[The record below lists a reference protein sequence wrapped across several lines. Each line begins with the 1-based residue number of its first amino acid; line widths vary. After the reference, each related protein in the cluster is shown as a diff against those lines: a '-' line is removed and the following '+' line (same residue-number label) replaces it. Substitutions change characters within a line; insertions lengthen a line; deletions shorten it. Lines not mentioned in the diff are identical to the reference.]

1 MSYRIKEIYFTQQGE
16 GSNTGRDFVFVRFSG
31 CNLWSGKEK
40 NRKSAICQF
49 CDTDF
54 YGTDGI
60 NGGVYSAKQLI
71 EKIKSLWVSRDDN
84 IAVVLTGG
92 EPLLQVN
99 DELVAALK
107 QEQIYIAVETNGTL
121 DAPDHIDWICMSP
134 KANTEIKLKKGNEIK
149 VIFPQESLDLE
160 KFSLFDFSEFYLQPM
175 DSNEYQ
181 ENLNATI
188 TYCQKNPKWKL
199 SLQTHKILGIR

>member
-60 NGGVYSAKQLI
+60 NGGVYSAQQLI

-149 VIFPQESLDLE
+149 VIFPQESLDPE

>member
-54 YGTDGI
+54 YGTGGI
-60 NGGVYSAKQLI
+60 NGGVYSAQQLI

-134 KANTEIKLKKGNEIK
+134 KANTDIKLKKGNEIK
-149 VIFPQESLDLE
+149 VIFPQESLDPE

-175 DSNEYQ
+175 DSNKYQ

>member
-60 NGGVYSAKQLI
+60 NGGIYSATQLI
-71 EKIKSLWVSRDDN
+71 EKIQSLWVSRDDN

-149 VIFPQESLDLE
+149 VIFPQESLDPE

-175 DSNEYQ
+175 DSNKYQ

>member
-60 NGGVYSAKQLI
+60 NGGIYSAKQLI

-149 VIFPQESLDLE
+149 VIFPQGSLDPE

-175 DSNEYQ
+175 DSNKYQ

>member
-40 NRKSAICQF
+40 NRKSAICKF

-71 EKIKSLWVSRDDN
+71 EKIKSLWVSRNDN

-99 DELVAALK
+99 EELVAALK

-149 VIFPQESLDLE
+149 VIFPQESLDPE

-175 DSNEYQ
+175 DSIKYQ

>member
-149 VIFPQESLDLE
+149 VIFPQGSLDPE

>member
-99 DELVAALK
+99 DELVGALK

-121 DAPDHIDWICMSP
+121 EAPDKIDWICMSP

-175 DSNEYQ
+175 DSNKYQ

>member
-60 NGGVYSAKQLI
+60 NGGIYSATQLI

-149 VIFPQESLDLE
+149 VIFPQESLDPE

-175 DSNEYQ
+175 DSNKYQ

-199 SLQTHKILGIR
+199 SLQTHKILGIK

>member
-60 NGGVYSAKQLI
+60 NGGVYSAKKLI

-149 VIFPQESLDLE
+149 VIFPQESLDPE

-175 DSNEYQ
+175 DSNKYQ

>member
-60 NGGVYSAKQLI
+60 NGGIYSAKQLI

-92 EPLLQVN
+92 EPLLQLN

-149 VIFPQESLDLE
+149 VIFPQESLDPE

-175 DSNEYQ
+175 DSNKYQ

>member
-71 EKIKSLWVSRDDN
+71 EKIKSLWVSRDNN

-121 DAPDHIDWICMSP
+121 DAPSHIDWICMSP

-149 VIFPQESLDLE
+149 VIFPQESLDPE

-175 DSNEYQ
+175 DSNKYQ

>member
-1 MSYRIKEIYFTQQGE
+1 MNYRIKEIYFTQQGE

-71 EKIKSLWVSRDDN
+71 EKIKSLWVSRDNN

-149 VIFPQESLDLE
+149 VIFPQESLDPE

-175 DSNEYQ
+175 DSNKYQ

>member
-60 NGGVYSAKQLI
+60 NGGIYSAKQLI

-92 EPLLQVN
+92 EPLLQLN

-107 QEQIYIAVETNGTL
+107 KEQIYIAVETNGTL
-121 DAPDHIDWICMSP
+121 DAPEHIDWICMSP
-134 KANTEIKLKKGNEIK
+134 KANTEIKLKKGDEIK
-149 VIFPQESLDLE
+149 VIFPQESLDPE

-175 DSNEYQ
+175 DSNKYQ

>member
-71 EKIKSLWVSRDDN
+71 KKIKSLWVSRDDN

-149 VIFPQESLDLE
+149 VIFPQESLDPE

-175 DSNEYQ
+175 DSNKYQ

>member
-60 NGGVYSAKQLI
+60 NGGVYSANQLI

-107 QEQIYIAVETNGTL
+107 QEEIYIAVETNGTL

-134 KANTEIKLKKGNEIK
+134 KANTEIKFKKGNEIK
-149 VIFPQESLDLE
+149 VIFPQESLDPE

-175 DSNEYQ
+175 DSNKYQ

>member
-149 VIFPQESLDLE
+149 IIFPQESLDPE

-175 DSNEYQ
+175 DSNKYQ

>member
-99 DELVAALK
+99 EELVAALK

-149 VIFPQESLDLE
+149 VIFPQESLDPE

-175 DSNEYQ
+175 DSNKYQ

>member
-60 NGGVYSAKQLI
+60 NGGVYSANQLI

-149 VIFPQESLDLE
+149 VIFPQESLDPE

-175 DSNEYQ
+175 DSNKYQ

-188 TYCQKNPKWKL
+188 SYCQKNPKWKL

>member
-107 QEQIYIAVETNGTL
+107 QEQIYIAEETNGTL

-175 DSNEYQ
+175 DSNKYQ

>member
-71 EKIKSLWVSRDDN
+71 KKIKSLWVSRDDN

-121 DAPDHIDWICMSP
+121 DAPVHIDWICMSP

-149 VIFPQESLDLE
+149 VIFPQESLDPE

-175 DSNEYQ
+175 DSNKYQ

>member
-60 NGGVYSAKQLI
+60 NGGIYSAKQLI
-71 EKIKSLWVSRDDN
+71 EKIKSLWVSIDDN

-149 VIFPQESLDLE
+149 VIFPQESLDPE

-175 DSNEYQ
+175 DSNKYQ

>member
-60 NGGVYSAKQLI
+60 NGGIYSATQLI

-149 VIFPQESLDLE
+149 VIFPQESLDPE

-175 DSNEYQ
+175 DSNKYQ

>member
-40 NRKSAICQF
+40 NRRSAICQF

-60 NGGVYSAKQLI
+60 NGGIYSATQLI

-149 VIFPQESLDLE
+149 VIYPQESLDPE
-160 KFSLFDFSEFYLQPM
+160 KFLLFDFSEFYLQPM
-175 DSNEYQ
+175 DSIKYQ

>member
-1 MSYRIKEIYFTQQGE
+1 MSFRIKEIYFTQQGE

-60 NGGVYSAKQLI
+60 NGGIYSAKQLI

-149 VIFPQESLDLE
+149 VIFPQESLDPE

-175 DSNEYQ
+175 DSNKYQ

>member
-60 NGGVYSAKQLI
+60 NGGVYSAKKLI
-71 EKIKSLWVSRDDN
+71 EKIKSLWVSKDDN

-149 VIFPQESLDLE
+149 VIFPQESLDPE

-175 DSNEYQ
+175 DSNKYQ

>member
-149 VIFPQESLDLE
+149 VIFPQESLDPE

>member
-16 GSNTGRDFVFVRFSG
+16 GSNTGKDFVFVRFSG

-149 VIFPQESLDLE
+149 VIFPQESLDPE

-175 DSNEYQ
+175 DSNKYQ

>member
-60 NGGVYSAKQLI
+60 NGGVYSVKQLI

-149 VIFPQESLDLE
+149 VIFPQESLDPE

-175 DSNEYQ
+175 DSNKYQ

>member
-40 NRKSAICQF
+40 NRKSAMCQF

-60 NGGVYSAKQLI
+60 NGGVYSAQQLI

-134 KANTEIKLKKGNEIK
+134 KANTDIKLKKGNEIK
-149 VIFPQESLDLE
+149 VIFPQESLDPE

-175 DSNEYQ
+175 DSNKYQ

>member
-1 MSYRIKEIYFTQQGE
+1 MNYRIKEIYFTQQGE

-149 VIFPQESLDLE
+149 VIFPQESLDPE

-175 DSNEYQ
+175 DSNKYQ

-188 TYCQKNPKWKL
+188 TYCQKNPKCKL

>member
-1 MSYRIKEIYFTQQGE
+1 MSYRIKEIYFTRQGE
-16 GSNTGRDFVFVRFSG
+16 GSNTGRNFVFVRFSG

-60 NGGVYSAKQLI
+60 NGGIYSAKQLI

-121 DAPDHIDWICMSP
+121 DVPNHIDWICMSP

-160 KFSLFDFSEFYLQPM
+160 KFLLFDFSEFYLQPM
-175 DSNEYQ
+175 DSNKYQ

-188 TYCQKNPKWKL
+188 NYCQKNPKWKL

>member
-60 NGGVYSAKQLI
+60 NGGVYSAQQLI

-84 IAVVLTGG
+84 ISVVLTGG

-107 QEQIYIAVETNGTL
+107 QEEIYIAVETNGTL

-134 KANTEIKLKKGNEIK
+134 KANTKIKLKKGHEIK
-149 VIFPQESLDLE
+149 VIFPQESLDPE

-175 DSNEYQ
+175 DSNKYQ

>member
-60 NGGVYSAKQLI
+60 NGGVYSANQLI
-71 EKIKSLWVSRDDN
+71 QKIKSLWVSRDDN

-149 VIFPQESLDLE
+149 VIFPQESLDPE

>member
-60 NGGVYSAKQLI
+60 NGGFYSAKQLI

-149 VIFPQESLDLE
+149 VIFPQESLDPE

-175 DSNEYQ
+175 DSNKYQ

>member
-60 NGGVYSAKQLI
+60 NGGVYSATQLI

-121 DAPDHIDWICMSP
+121 DAPNHIDWICMSP

-149 VIFPQESLDLE
+149 VIFPQESLDPE

-175 DSNEYQ
+175 DSNKYQ

>member
-71 EKIKSLWVSRDDN
+71 EKIKSLWVSRDDS

-99 DELVAALK
+99 DQLVAALK

-149 VIFPQESLDLE
+149 VIFPQESLDPE

-175 DSNEYQ
+175 DSNKYQ

>member
-60 NGGVYSAKQLI
+60 NGGIYSAKQLI

-149 VIFPQESLDLE
+149 VIFPQESLDPE

-175 DSNEYQ
+175 DSNKYQ

>member
-60 NGGVYSAKQLI
+60 NGGVYSAQQLI

-149 VIFPQESLDLE
+149 VIFPQESLDPE

-175 DSNEYQ
+175 DSNKYQ

-188 TYCQKNPKWKL
+188 SYCQKNPKWKL

>member
-1 MSYRIKEIYFTQQGE
+1 MIHQMSYRIKEIYFTQQGE

-60 NGGVYSAKQLI
+60 NGGIYSAKQLI

-99 DELVAALK
+99 DELVTALK
-107 QEQIYIAVETNGTL
+107 QEQIYIAVETNGTCL
-121 DAPDHIDWICMSP
+121 LYTSP
-134 KANTEIKLKKGNEIK
+134 S
-149 VIFPQESLDLE
+149 PRDR
-160 KFSLFDFSEFYLQPM
+160 
-175 DSNEYQ
+175 
-181 ENLNATI
+181 
-188 TYCQKNPKWKL
+188 QKSRMP
-199 SLQTHKILGIR
+199 SSA

>member
-49 CDTDF
+49 CHTDF

-71 EKIKSLWVSRDDN
+71 EKIKSLWVSRDDS

-149 VIFPQESLDLE
+149 VIFPQESLDPE